1 MRAQRHSASP
11 AQTESAGEDLAGL
24 LEPGDVVLLSGPL
37 GAGKT
42 TFAKGVA
49 RGLGVLERVTSPTFT
64 IVRPH
69 ECHNERGVAVLYH
82 ADLYRVASIDEVA
95 DLALGELVEE
105 SALALIEWGERGA
118 ALWGPEHWEVRF
130 TLDDEV
136 RELALVAPP
145 GRAPVGGWAA

>member
-95 DLALGELVEE
+95 DLALGELLEE
-105 SALALIEWGERGA
+105 DAVALIEWGEIGEDLFGQNVWRLQIA
-118 ALWGPEHWEVRF
+118 
-130 TLDDEV
+130 DEAEG
-136 RELALVAPP
+136 RALVLEGPA
-145 GRAPVGGWAA
+145 RAGWQDWAR